1 MALHFYASFAVVH
14 SKVLLLVILLKI
26 GEKNKYGSKCLKL
39 PNSLRN
45 AKKNLV
51 ALSKVSLI
59 RALLN
64 VFLLT
69 TL

>member
-1 MALHFYASFAVVH
+1 MNFYSVVIKSALISDTFENWR
-14 SKVLLLVILLKI
+14 KKT
-26 GEKNKYGSKCLKL
+26 KYGSKCLKL
-39 PNSLRN
+39 PKSSRN
-45 AKKNLV
+45 AKKIV

-64 VFLLT
+64 VLLLT